1 MAWRDYN
8 IDKTKIQ
15 FITSVKMPSLIYKAV
30 VKTGKASQSVYIQ
43 HAVCEALAR
52 DLGVPLAELLADLPK
67 PRGADSDV
75 FGGLR
80 ARKNFYPGSNSNTSE
95 EVR

>member
-8 IDKTKIQ
+8 VDKTKIQ
-15 FITSVKMPSLIYKAV
+15 FITSISMPSRIYKAV

-52 DLGVPLAELLADLPK
+52 DLDIPIGELLRELPE
-67 PRGADSDV
+67 PRGANSDV
-75 FGGLR
+75 MGGLR